1 MGIPKF
7 MTWLHDNYGEC
18 MDNFNVEYNYDDIYI
33 DMNYVIHLCYYNAK
47 DINHLKNK
55 IIFHINQIIKTY
67 KPLKHLY
74 LYFDGGSGEI
84 KKNTCMK
91 RIKSNEIANKN
102 KEVPPP
108 IDPKIFSHKS
118 DFMKEITG
126 LLQEK
131 ITPKFLHIND
141 DVKVK
146 INDSTIF
153 GEGEIK
159 MAKNIIHKHQ
169 KHSEDLTSNGEHY
182 DYNSLIISNDSDSVI
197 ISLCNNIDNI
207 YILNKCNIIDIDK
220 IKEMFTARY
229 NTNYMDFVLLS
240 LFQGNDYFP
249 KLKYISYKTIWEAY
263 NKYIK
268 FESLFKTNDLSLYQ
282 NEINV
287 DNLKTYMMY
296 LLCELAPQYKK
307 YNCNLQFFVEKYNK
321 TDYIK
326 IIEYCI
332 NLYKT
337 GTYNDQK
344 TIIYNNLQL
353 HPAVFLFN

>member
-7 MTWLHDNYGEC
+7 MTWLHNNYGEC
-18 MDNFNVEYNYDDIYI
+18 MDNFDISYDYDDIYI
-33 DMNYVIHLCYYNAK
+33 DMNYVIHLCYYGAK

-55 IIFHINQIIKTY
+55 VIFHIKQITKTY
-67 KPLKHLY
+67 HPLNHLY

-91 RIKSNEIANKN
+91 RIKLSESANKN
-102 KEVPPP
+102 KEVL
-108 IDPKIFSHKS
+108 IDTKIFSHRS
-118 DFMKEITG
+118 DFMKEITK

-131 ITPKFLHIND
+131 LTPKFLHIKD
-141 DVKVK
+141 DVK
-146 INDSTIF
+146 IRFNDSTIF

-159 MAKNIIHKHQ
+159 MAKNIIHKHT
-169 KHSEDLTSNGEHY
+169 KHLEEDNT
-182 DYNSLIISNDSDSVI
+182 YNSLIISNDSDSVI

-207 YILNKCNIIDIDK
+207 YILNKCNVIDIDK
-220 IKEMFTARY
+220 IKETFTEKY
-229 NTNYMDFVLLS
+229 NTNHMDFVLLT

-249 KLKYISYKTIWEAY
+249 KLKYISYQTIWEAY
-263 NKYIK
+263 NKYIRL
-268 FESLFKTNDLSLYQ
+268 ESITRSDDLSLYQ
-282 NEINV
+282 DGINIE
-287 DNLKTYMMY
+287 NLKVYIMY
-296 LLCELAPQYKK
+296 LLDVIPPQYKK
-307 YNCNLQFFVEKYNK
+307 YNCNLQFLVEKYNK
-321 TDYIK
+321 TEYIK

>member
-7 MTWLHDNYGEC
+7 MTWLHDNYGSC
-18 MDNFNVEYNYDDIYI
+18 MGNFDVSYDYDDIYI

-55 IIFHINQIIKTY
+55 IFYHLMQITKTY
-67 KPLKHLY
+67 HPLKHLY

-84 KKNTCMK
+84 KKNTCIK
-91 RIKSNEIANKN
+91 RIKSSESANKN
-102 KEVPPP
+102 KEVA

-118 DFMKEITG
+118 DFMKDITK
-126 LLQEK
+126 LLKERM
-131 ITPKFLHIND
+131 TPKVLHIKD
-141 DVKVK
+141 DVKIR

-159 MAKNIIHKHQ
+159 MAKNIIHKHN
-169 KHSEDLTSNGEHY
+169 KHLEEDNS
-182 DYNSLIISNDSDSVI
+182 YNSLIISNDSDSVI

-207 YILNKCNIIDIDK
+207 YILNKSNVIDIDK
-220 IKEMFTARY
+220 IKEVFTGKY

-263 NKYIK
+263 DKYIK
-268 FESLFKTNDLSLYQ
+268 LESRFRSDDLSLYHD
-282 NEINV
+282 NININ
-287 DNLKTYMMY
+287 NLKTYIMY
-296 LLCELAPQYKK
+296 LMCEIPTQYKK
-307 YNCNLQFFVEKYNK
+307 YNCNLQFLVEKYNK